1 MGSLVLAMD
10 AEAWVMVF
18 LVIAAGVTGMLYA
31 LSGTIRDFRRM
42 QDLRDQVAAI
52 RRKHAERVAALR
64 AREIEVGEGG
74 R

>member
-1 MGSLVLAMD
+1 MGSFVLAME

-42 QDLRDQVAAI
+42 QVLRDQVAAI
-52 RRKHAERVAALR
+52 RRKQAERAAALK
-64 AREIEVGEGG
+64 AREPEVGEAG

>member
-1 MGSLVLAMD
+1 MD

>member
-1 MGSLVLAMD
+1 MGPLVLAMD

-42 QDLRDQVAAI
+42 QVLRDQVAAI
-52 RRKHAERVAALR
+52 RRKQAERVAALR
-64 AREIEVGEGG
+64 ARELEVGEAG